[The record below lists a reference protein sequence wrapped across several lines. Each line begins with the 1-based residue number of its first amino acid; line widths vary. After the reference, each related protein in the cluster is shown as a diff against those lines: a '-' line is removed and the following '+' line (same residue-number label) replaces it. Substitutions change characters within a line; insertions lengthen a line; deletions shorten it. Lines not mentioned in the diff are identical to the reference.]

1 MYRWVALGT
10 YNLCYFP
17 LHILKT
23 YGKDIFTPQFKFH
36 HPSFFPLP
44 LLCFWMQQNYDSIV
58 LGTHVIVIPL
68 HFFKSKKYSIKSW
81 FCMQN
86 TQRNFDF
93 VEYFVHKIIILLSM
107 LYTFYIK
114 QWKYVFVVIWDFYTK
129 STIVVQRVHTIAMA
143 MGRTFS

>member
-68 HFFKSKKYSIKSW
+68 HFFKLKKILNEIMILHAKYSMK
-81 FCMQN
+81 F
-86 TQRNFDF
+86 
-93 VEYFVHKIIILLSM
+93 LLSI
-107 LYTFYIK
+107 LYIFYIK
-114 QWKYVFVVIWDFYTK
+114 LKICFRWSTRVSYKIYRCSTEGAYNSNGIGKGIFIRRKK
-129 STIVVQRVHTIAMA
+129 SATW
-143 MGRTFS
+143 